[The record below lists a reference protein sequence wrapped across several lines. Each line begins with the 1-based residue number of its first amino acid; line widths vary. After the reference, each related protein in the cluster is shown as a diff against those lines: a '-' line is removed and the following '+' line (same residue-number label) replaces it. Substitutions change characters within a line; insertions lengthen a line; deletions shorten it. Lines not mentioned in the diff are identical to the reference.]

1 MSQFSFESSPGG
13 DAVTKYMTRYRHSD
27 VPPFEV
33 AAPLDLFPS
42 QTVPAGFTPQLTW
55 EHPWPFGDRAGVY
68 FVYSASFDLLYVGT
82 AQYLG
87 ARLSQH
93 FIRNGEKECVIREK
107 WSQQPRFVINIAVPT
122 DMAFEAAALEGF
134 LIGELQPPDNV
145 KGK

>member
-13 DAVTKYMTRYRHSD
+13 KALAKYVSRYRRSD
-27 VPPFEV
+27 LPPFGV

-42 QTVPAGFTPQLTW
+42 QPVPAGYTPPLTW

-68 FVYSASFDLLYVGT
+68 FIYSALFDLLYVGK

-93 FIRNGEKECVIREK
+93 FGSGKVCVIRER
-107 WSQQPRFVINIAVPT
+107 WTQPPRFV
-122 DMAFEAAALEGF
+122 
-134 LIGELQPPDNV
+134 
-145 KGK
+145 